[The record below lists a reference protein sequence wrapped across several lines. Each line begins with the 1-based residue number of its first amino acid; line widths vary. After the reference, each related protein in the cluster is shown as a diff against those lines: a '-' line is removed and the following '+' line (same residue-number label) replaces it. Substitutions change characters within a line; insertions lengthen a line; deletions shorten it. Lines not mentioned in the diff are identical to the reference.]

1 MLNPGS
7 SHRAQEKRNMDSQL
21 LHRTHSGAHNTRGIG
36 SFSKGLTKKEW
47 ERPDGPLKSFSPDR
61 IASHCWGKD
70 TKPVVLRTVVKIY

>member
-1 MLNPGS
+1 MLNPGP

-47 ERPDGPLKSFSPDR
+47 ERPDGPLKSFSPNR
-61 IASHCWGKD
+61 KASHCWGKD